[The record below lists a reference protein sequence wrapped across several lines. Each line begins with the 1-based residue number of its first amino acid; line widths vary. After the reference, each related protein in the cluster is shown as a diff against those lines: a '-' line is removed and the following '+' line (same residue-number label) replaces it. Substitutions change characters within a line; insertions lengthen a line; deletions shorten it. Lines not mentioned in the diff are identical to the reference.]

1 MRPGFLAIPCF
12 LAIAAG
18 SAVAQGPERAV
29 TSDVLNS
36 AVEPVRAL
44 AIIVMDGR
52 IRSGIER
59 LERKSALWRD
69 ALERVADLDRRV
81 LIVTPDR
88 IVVRDGSGALDVF
101 DGSTLAEV
109 SPVPG
114 SNGAIDVVMVVINV
128 ALLDSLHARLGS
140 SRAEFEADVERVLA
154 HEVYGHAIPYLLAGS
169 VEGRCPDPRP
179 GESARDSCSIRRE
192 NDVRREAGLGER
204 NDYELKGLAL
214 GRRLAS
220 AGDRTP

>member
-1 MRPGFLAIPCF
+1 MRPGFLGIPCF

-18 SAVAQGPERAV
+18 SAVAQGPERAA
-29 TSDVLNS
+29 TADLIAST
-36 AVEPVRAL
+36 AEPIGAR
-44 AIIVMDGR
+44 AIIAIDER
-52 IRSGIER
+52 IRSAIER
-59 LERKSALWRD
+59 LEEKSALWRD

-88 IVVRDGSGALDVF
+88 IVVREGSGAMDAF
-101 DGSTLAEV
+101 DGATLAEV

-114 SNGAIDVVMVVINV
+114 SNGAIDAVMVVINV

-140 SRAEFEADVERVLA
+140 SPEEFEADVERVLA

-169 VEGRCPDPRP
+169 VEGQCPDPRP
-179 GESARDSCSIRRE
+179 GESPRDSCSIRRE

-204 NDYELKGLAL
+204 TDYELEGLAL

-220 AGDRTP
+220 AGHRTP

>member
-18 SAVAQGPERAV
+18 SAVAQGPDRAATTDV
-29 TSDVLNS
+29 ITSTAD
-36 AVEPVRAL
+36 PIRAR
-44 AIIVMDGR
+44 AIIAIDER
-52 IRSGIER
+52 IRSAIER
-59 LERKSALWRD
+59 LEKKSALWRD

-88 IVVRDGSGALDVF
+88 IVVREGSGAMDAF

-114 SNGAIDVVMVVINV
+114 SNGAIDAVMVVINV

-140 SRAEFEADVERVLA
+140 SPQEFEADVERVLA

-179 GESARDSCSIRRE
+179 GESAQDSCSIRRE

-204 NDYELKGLAL
+204 TDYELEGLAL

-220 AGDRTP
+220 AGHSTP

>member
-29 TSDVLNS
+29 TWPVISS
-36 AVEPVRAL
+36 AEPIRAR
-44 AIIVMDGR
+44 AILVMDGR
-52 IRSGIER
+52 IRSAIER
-59 LERKSALWRD
+59 LDQKSALWRE
-69 ALERVADLDRRV
+69 ALERVAHLDRRV

-88 IVVRDGSGALDVF
+88 IVVTDGSGAMDAF

-109 SPVPG
+109 SPVSG
-114 SNGAIDVVMVVINV
+114 SNGAIDAVMVVINV
-128 ALLDSLHARLGS
+128 ALLDSLHTRLGS
-140 SRAEFEADVERVLA
+140 SREEFEADVERVLA

-169 VEGRCPDPRP
+169 MEGRCPDPRP
-179 GESARDSCSIRRE
+179 GESAHDACSIRRE

-204 NDYELKGLAL
+204 TDYELQGLAL

-220 AGDRTP
+220 AGHRTP